1 MTRQVTML
9 VLAAAMLAGCGST
22 PVGRMGA
29 TNLAPAKAAPTVSVV
44 PGFASAIA
52 PTVTVQPGLAPA
64 NVIAASQ
71 ASVADIATQD
81 LELDALDAMTAQ
93 GNSYQLQGWW
103 SDLKDS
109 VKKAWQRFQLKRE
122 IKQALKHR
130 DKLAFDLLEGTIDT
144 LSKFR
149 TAPIVKVTPLDGG
162 GQEILTSWTSTH
174 KGNFAIE
181 LKRVTDADG
190 VTQLLQVTS
199 TGTAKNGTKVEVL
212 RMKELT
218 GADGTYT
225 TTTREKRTYEDGRY
239 DLSEWVKTV
248 NVDGTEKI
256 TGFINHRDGNRTEI
270 TGTRD
275 AKGKVNLE
283 VSKIAPSHN
292 PGDTTG
298 GPIADEPATSDAG
311 ASAS

>member
-29 TNLAPAKAAPTVSVV
+29 TALNTAKAAPTVSVV
-44 PGFASAIA
+44 PGFAAAVS
-52 PTVTVQPGLAPA
+52 PTVTVQPGLAA
-64 NVIAASQ
+64 ATVVAASQ
-71 ASVADIATQD
+71 ASVSAIASQD
-81 LELDALDAMTAQ
+81 LELDALDLMTAPAD
-93 GNSYQLQGWW
+93 GYKLQGWW

-149 TAPIVKVTPLDGG
+149 SAPIVKVTPLTGG
-162 GQEILTSWTSTH
+162 GQELLTSWTSTH
-174 KGNFAIE
+174 KGTFAIE
-181 LKRVTDADG
+181 VKRVTDADG
-190 VTQLLQVTS
+190 VTQTLQVTS
-199 TGTAKNGTKVEVL
+199 IGTLKNGTKVEVL
-212 RMKELT
+212 RAKTLT
-218 GADGTYT
+218 GDDGTYT
-225 TTTREKRTYEDGRY
+225 TVTREKRTYEDGRY
-239 DLSEWVKTV
+239 DLSEWSKKV
-248 NVDGTEKI
+248 NVDGTEVI

-292 PGDTTG
+292 PGDTVT
-298 GPIADEPATSDAG
+298 GPIADEPATGDAG
-311 ASAS
+311 ASGT